1 MIVKAIAEAVHEA
14 EQRKQKIA
22 MFLYQV
28 LIHAEDL
35 RGVDAEEFCKEI
47 KVPSSYASEFRKMI
61 SLAELMEDQGV
72 KILRGTDRSR

>member
-14 EQRKQKIA
+14 EQRKNKIA

-28 LIHAEDL
+28 LIHAEEL

-47 KVPSSYASEFRKMI
+47 KVPVSYATEFRKMI
-61 SLAELMEDQGV
+61 SLAALMEEQGATIN
-72 KILRGTDRSR
+72 KN